1 MTMFFFLYNNYI
13 EEIEEDITATQEVN
27 VNLQV
32 LLERA
37 VNKQKETDVYATR
50 EMKNIHSNLANV
62 SRFFKQKKS
71 GYKYKYASGGL

>member
-1 MTMFFFLYNNYI
+1 MTKTRINTQKKK

-37 VNKQKETDVYATR
+37 VDKQKETDVHATR
-50 EMKNIHSNLANV
+50 TMKHIHSNLANV
-62 SRFFKQKKS
+62 SILYFN
-71 GYKYKYASGGL
+71 

>member
-1 MTMFFFLYNNYI
+1 MIFFLYNNYI

-62 SRFFKQKKS
+62 SRFFKYKKS